1 MHISPWFA
9 GRKEKSMKY
18 LNKVVEIILEVLV
31 AGMVLGCCW
40 QVITRFVLHNP
51 SKYTEELLRY
61 MLIWLTMMGV
71 PYAYGQNSHLAIN
84 LIVKKFKPKNE
95 TLAQIAIDV
104 LIMILSVSVM
114 IIGGIMVTA
123 NAAGQLS
130 PAMQIPMQVYYVCV
144 PVSFSIISASLVTLI
159 MFLTPHFGVFI
170 SAQKM
175 VTGIDSFT
183 LLAVPFFVLAGLL
196 MSNGG
201 IAKRLIN
208 LAMLVLGKVPG
219 SLAMTNIAGNAMFG
233 SISGSGIAAATAI
246 GGVMQPL
253 ENEQGYDRAFS
264 AAANVASAPVGQLI
278 PPTASFIVFSAASGG
293 VSVAAL
299 LMAGWIPGLLWALLC
314 MVVAFVYGK
323 KHGYVIKRDHLTA
336 KVVLKTIWDAI
347 PSLFLI
353 VIIIGGI
360 LSGYFTPTEASG
372 VAVVYAFILAVFVY
386 KSIRIKDIPRILKE
400 TAVMTAIVMLIIGAS
415 SVLSFVLSFTG
426 LPQAISA
433 ALLGVS
439 DNKIVILLIINL
451 ILLIVG
457 TFMDMA
463 PALLIFTP
471 IFLPVVKALGMNPI
485 QFGVMMVMNLSI
497 GTITPPVGS
506 VLFVGCSISHLQ
518 VEEVIKKLVPFFVA
532 ILVALLFVTFVPQL
546 SMWLPTVFG
555 LLG

>member
-1 MHISPWFA
+1 M
-9 GRKEKSMKY
+9 
-18 LNKVVEIILEVLV
+18 EIQ
-31 AGMVLGCCW
+31 A
-40 QVITRFVLHNP
+40 
-51 SKYTEELLRY
+51 
-61 MLIWLTMMGV
+61 
-71 PYAYGQNSHLAIN
+71 AI
-84 LIVKKFKPKNE
+84 
-95 TLAQIAIDV
+95 V
-104 LIMILSVSVM
+104 LIIVFFLLLAFS
-114 IIGGIMVTA
+114 
-123 NAAGQLS
+123 
-130 PAMQIPMQVYYVCV
+130 V

-183 LLAVPFFVLAGLL
+183 LLAVPFFMLAGLL
-196 MSNGG
+196 MSSGG

-253 ENEQGYDRAFS
+253 EDEQGYDRAFS

-314 MVVAFVYGK
+314 MIVAFVYGK
-323 KHGYVIKRDHLTA
+323 KHGYVVKREHLTS
-336 KVVLKTIWDAI
+336 KIVLKTIWDAI

-372 VAVVYAFILAVFVY
+372 VAVVYAFILSVFVY
-386 KSIRIKDIPRILKE
+386 KSIKFKDIPGILRE

-426 LPQAISA
+426 LPQAISS

-439 DNKIVILLIINL
+439 DNKIV

-471 IFLPVVKALGMNPI
+471 IFFPVIKTLGMDPI

-518 VEEVIKKLVPFFVA
+518 VEEVIKKLIPFFVA
-532 ILVALLFVTFVPQL
+532 ILAALLFVTFVPQL
-546 SMWLPTVFG
+546 SMWLPSVFG

>member
-1 MHISPWFA
+1 M
-9 GRKEKSMKY
+9 
-18 LNKVVEIILEVLV
+18 EIQ
-31 AGMVLGCCW
+31 A
-40 QVITRFVLHNP
+40 
-51 SKYTEELLRY
+51 
-61 MLIWLTMMGV
+61 
-71 PYAYGQNSHLAIN
+71 AI
-84 LIVKKFKPKNE
+84 
-95 TLAQIAIDV
+95 V
-104 LIMILSVSVM
+104 LIIVFFLLLAFS
-114 IIGGIMVTA
+114 
-123 NAAGQLS
+123 
-130 PAMQIPMQVYYVCV
+130 V

-253 ENEQGYDRAFS
+253 EDEQGYDRAFSAAANVASAPVGQLIPPTASFFVLAGLLMSNGGIAKRLINLAMLVLGKVPGSLAMTNIAGNAMFGSISGSGIAAATAIGGVMQPLEDEQGYDRAFS

-471 IFLPVVKALGMNPI
+471 IFFPVVKALGMNPI

>member
-1 MHISPWFA
+1 M
-9 GRKEKSMKY
+9 
-18 LNKVVEIILEVLV
+18 EIQAAIVLV
-31 AGMVLGCCW
+31 
-40 QVITRFVLHNP
+40 ITFF
-51 SKYTEELLRY
+51 LL
-61 MLIWLTMMGV
+61 
-71 PYAYGQNSHLAIN
+71 LA
-84 LIVKKFKPKNE
+84 
-95 TLAQIAIDV
+95 
-104 LIMILSVSVM
+104 LS
-114 IIGGIMVTA
+114 
-123 NAAGQLS
+123 
-130 PAMQIPMQVYYVCV
+130 V
-144 PVSFSIISASLVTLI
+144 PVSFSIITSALLTLT
-159 MFLTPHFGVFI
+159 MFLTPKFGVFI

-183 LLAVPFFVLAGLL
+183 LLAVPFFLLAGLL

-253 ENEQGYDRAFS
+253 EEEQGYNKAFS
-264 AAANVASAPVGQLI
+264 AAVNIASAPVGQLI

-299 LMAGWIPGLLWALLC
+299 LMAGWIPGLLWALFC
-314 MVVAFVYGK
+314 MIVAFFYSK
-323 KHGYVIKRDHLTA
+323 KHGYVIKRDKLT
-336 KVVLKTIWDAI
+336 KEVVLKTIWDAI

-372 VAVVYAFILAVFVY
+372 VAVVYAFILACFVY
-386 KSIRIKDIPRILKE
+386 KSIKFKDIPGILKE

-433 ALLGVS
+433 ALLS
-439 DNKIVILLIINL
+439 LSSNKIVLLLIINL

-471 IFLPVVKALGMNPI
+471 IFLPIIKTLGMDPI

-506 VLFVGCSISHLQ
+506 VLFVGCSVSKLK
-518 VEEVIKKLVPFFVA
+518 VEEVIKKLLPYFGVIV
-532 ILVALLFVTFVPQL
+532 VALLLITFVPAFSL
-546 SMWLPTVFG
+546 WLPGILG